1 MYKDAGLATWHR
13 LCLSKKQMNSSGP
26 GWRVVKHEKQ
36 GDSVLD
42 LRGWSCPWCIL
53 KVTSCL
59 RKMHPG
65 QILEVLSTDPRVQT
79 NFPQILKRGRNRV
92 IDLEEN
98 GDFLRLFIKRG

>member
-1 MYKDAGLATWHR
+1 MKPD
-13 LCLSKKQMNSSGP
+13 KP
-26 GWRVVKHEKQ
+26 V
-36 GDSVLD
+36 DSVLD

-53 KVTSCL
+53 QVTSRL
-59 RKMHPG
+59 RKMRPG

-98 GDFLRLFIKRG
+98 DDFLRLFIKRG